1 MNEREKLLLSLIRF
15 FKARRDLEML
25 VALDA
30 LPERIKP
37 ARQTVFQIGQE
48 LEAQIPLM
56 DEVYAEALAALGV
69 VKN

>member
-1 MNEREKLLLSLIRF
+1 
-15 FKARRDLEML
+15 LEML

-37 ARQTVFQIGQE
+37 ARQTVFQIGKE
-48 LEAQIPLM
+48 LEAQISLM